1 MSVMRSAVTKEKNIL
16 SDHSSSVS
24 TYSPAHKDSR
34 DGCPTVVILAPPWPR
49 SGTAR
54 VIQNQTAY
62 YRQRGFLSVLVV
74 VPFHWAYM
82 QNRPIWEEI
91 NEGIHDFG
99 ADELFVASL
108 EPARYKAAKY
118 ISSFR
123 HAFRGTS
130 LDWMIDLGRS
140 SRLPEDVIA
149 SIRAA
154 RPVLLHIN
162 HVYTLGFG
170 LQLRQ
175 KLSGSSSRM
184 PIILDTHDI
193 QSHLLLEKG
202 DVNPWTKKPDSLE
215 RLVLTEI
222 EIMQK
227 VDLFT
232 HLSVDDI
239 TFFQAHLPNKPH
251 ILSMPTIDETFI
263 ERVNNT
269 PPRSEAIDLM
279 FVGQSHAPNL
289 AALKWFFAEVWPR
302 VAARNYTFKV
312 LGAVALFVQEFLPKV
327 YEEFRPCFVGEVAD
341 LAPYYRAASCVI
353 APMVSGSGTSIKTI
367 EALALGKPFVG
378 TTKAYRGMPMEKIE
392 DAGLR
397 AYDDPQGFADA
408 ITFALA
414 NEAELGARS
423 RLAYEHLFSRNAAF
437 ATRDAAIELLRKAQR
452 LEV

>member
-1 MSVMRSAVTKEKNIL
+1 MSVMSKLQETEPVGNP
-16 SDHSSSVS
+16 SSSVS
-24 TYSPAHKDSR
+24 SHRPAHKNSP

-62 YRQRGFLSVLVV
+62 YRQRGFHSLLVV
-74 VPFHWAYM
+74 VPFHWAYL
-82 QNRPIWEEI
+82 QNRAIWNEL

-99 ADELFVASL
+99 ADELFVATL
-108 EPARYKAAKY
+108 EARRYKAAKY

-140 SRLPEDVIA
+140 SRLPENVIG
-149 SIRAA
+149 SIHAA
-154 RPVLLHIN
+154 RPVLLHVN

-175 KLSGSSSRM
+175 KLTGSSGPM

-202 DVNPWTKKPDSLE
+202 DVNPWTKRPDTLE

-222 EIMQK
+222 AIMQN
-227 VDLFT
+227 VDVFM

-239 TFFQAHLPNKPH
+239 RFFKAHLPDKPH

-263 ERVNNT
+263 ERVNGT
-269 PPRSEAIDLM
+269 PPPAEAIDLL

-302 VAARNYTFKV
+302 IAARKYTLKV
-312 LGAVALFVQEFLPKV
+312 LGAVALFIQEFLPKV

-341 LAPYYRAASCVI
+341 LAPYYRAARCVI

-367 EALALGKPFVG
+367 EALALGKPFIG
-378 TTKAYRGMPMEKIE
+378 TTKAYRGMAIEKIAE
-392 DAGLR
+392 TGIR
-397 AYDDPQGFADA
+397 AYDDPQSFADA
-408 ITFALA
+408 IAFALA
-414 NEAELGARS
+414 NEVEVGAKS
-423 RLAYEHLFSRNAAF
+423 RIAYDRLFSRNAAF
-437 ATRDAAIELLRKAQR
+437 ATRDAAIELLRKSQR